1 MFERF
6 TERARQV
13 VVLAQEEAR
22 TLKHNYIGTE
32 HILLGL
38 LREEEGLAAR
48 VLESLD
54 ITVER
59 VRAQVVR
66 IVGSGEEVTSG
77 QIPFTPRA
85 KKVLELA
92 LREALSLGHNYIGT
106 EHILLGLVRENEGVA
121 ARILLD
127 FDADSEKIRN
137 EVIRMLSGPGGRRQG
152 STGQGQAAPGG
163 AAQGEKKSSKLLDQF
178 GRNLTKLA
186 ADGKLDPVVGR
197 ETEIERIMQ
206 ILSRRTKNNPVLV
219 GEPGVGKTAVVEG
232 LAQRITNGD
241 VPELLKNKQ
250 IYTLDLA
257 ALVAGSKYRG
267 EFEERLKKVMKE
279 ITQRGDIIL
288 FIDELHN
295 LVGAGAAEGAID
307 AASILKPALA
317 RGELQTVGA
326 TTLDEYRKYLE
337 RDSALERRFQKIT
350 VDQPSLEECVQI
362 LKGLRDRYEAHHKV
376 NITDEALEASA
387 ELADRYISD
396 RFLPDKAIDLIDE
409 AASRMRIKSMS
420 SPPVYRELEEE
431 IETTRRDKEAAI
443 ENQEFEKAAHL
454 RDRERQLTNKKRDLE
469 DAWESGES
477 GERPSIGE
485 EEIADIVSMWTGIPV
500 FKLTEAETQKL
511 MRMEDELH
519 KRVVGQHQ
527 AIEVVAKAIRR
538 SRAGLK
544 DPKRPTGSF
553 IFLGPSGVG
562 KTELARTLA
571 EFLFGDEDAMV
582 RIDMSE
588 YMEKHA
594 VSRLVGSPP
603 GYVGYDEGGQ
613 LTEAVRRKPYS
624 VLLLDEIEKAHPDV
638 FNILLQILEDGRLTD
653 SQGRTVDFRHAI
665 VIMTSNI
672 GAGEI
677 ARNTPLGFAVSDD
690 ETGISYDDMK
700 GRIMGELKKVFR
712 PEFLN
717 RIDDVIVFHKLTKDE
732 IKTIVDLLLRR
743 IRSSLAERELQ
754 LELTES
760 AEDFLVEKGWDP
772 AMGARPLRRA
782 IQRYIEDPLA
792 DFVLR
797 SELVA
802 GATVMVEPAPEG
814 SDEEISLS
822 IVKPAPKPAPVG
834 VGGRKDGEDEPE
846 AVDSTGALDTP
857 PVPPSDDA

>member
-152 STGQGQAAPGG
+152 QGQGGGPGG
-163 AAQGEKKSSKLLDQF
+163 QQGEGKKSSKLLDQF

-206 ILSRRTKNNPVLV
+206 ILSRRTKNNPVLI

-232 LAQRITNGD
+232 LAQRINAAD
-241 VPELLKNKQ
+241 VPELLKGKQ

-317 RGELQTVGA
+317 RGELQTIGA

-337 RDSALERRFQKIT
+337 RDSALERRFQ
-350 VDQPSLEECVQI
+350 QI
-362 LKGLRDRYEAHHKV
+362 
-376 NITDEALEASA
+376 
-387 ELADRYISD
+387 
-396 RFLPDKAIDLIDE
+396 
-409 AASRMRIKSMS
+409 
-420 SPPVYRELEEE
+420 
-431 IETTRRDKEAAI
+431 RDKER
-443 ENQEFEKAAHL
+443 K
-454 RDRERQLTNKKRDLE
+454 LTNKKRELE
-469 DAWESGES
+469 QEWESGES
-477 GERPSIGE
+477 GDRPAIGE

-519 KRVVGQHQ
+519 KRVIGQHP
-527 AIEVVAKAIRR
+527 AIEVISKAIRR

-544 DPKRPTGSF
+544 DPKRPTGSL
-553 IFLGPSGVG
+553 ILLRPPGVG
-562 KTELARTLA
+562 ETQLAR
-571 EFLFGDEDAMV
+571 
-582 RIDMSE
+582 
-588 YMEKHA
+588 
-594 VSRLVGSPP
+594 PP
-603 GYVGYDEGGQ
+603 APV
-613 LTEAVRRKPYS
+613 
-624 VLLLDEIEKAHPDV
+624 
-638 FNILLQILEDGRLTD
+638 
-653 SQGRTVDFRHAI
+653 
-665 VIMTSNI
+665 
-672 GAGEI
+672 
-677 ARNTPLGFAVSDD
+677 
-690 ETGISYDDMK
+690 
-700 GRIMGELKKVFR
+700 
-712 PEFLN
+712 
-717 RIDDVIVFHKLTKDE
+717 
-732 IKTIVDLLLRR
+732 LLRR
-743 IRSSLAERELQ
+743 
-754 LELTES
+754 
-760 AEDFLVEKGWDP
+760 VE
-772 AMGARPLRRA
+772 
-782 IQRYIEDPLA
+782 
-792 DFVLR
+792 
-797 SELVA
+797 
-802 GATVMVEPAPEG
+802 AP
-814 SDEEISLS
+814 
-822 IVKPAPKPAPVG
+822 
-834 VGGRKDGEDEPE
+834 
-846 AVDSTGALDTP
+846 
-857 PVPPSDDA
+857 

>member
-1 MFERF
+1 MNDPGGG
-6 TERARQV
+6 A
-13 VVLAQEEAR
+13 LAPDPFA
-22 TLKHNYIGTE
+22 TIGASATF
-32 HILLGL
+32 LGL

-54 ITVER
+54 ITVEE
-59 VRAQVVR
+59 VRAQVAR
-66 IVGSGEEVTSG
+66 IVGQGDEVTTG

-137 EVIRMLSGPGGRRQG
+137 EVIRMLSGPGGRQRSG
-152 STGQGQAAPGG
+152 GGGG
-163 AAQGEKKSSKLLDQF
+163 AAGAAGASEGKKSSKLLDQF
-178 GRNLTKLA
+178 GRNLTRLA
-186 ADGKLDPVVGR
+186 AESKLDPVVGR

-206 ILSRRTKNNPVLV
+206 ILSRRTKNNPVLI

-232 LAQRITNGD
+232 LAQRITHGE

-317 RGELQTVGA
+317 RGELQTIGA
-326 TTLDEYRKYLE
+326 TTLEEYRKYLE

-350 VDQPSLEECVQI
+350 VDQPSTEETVQI
-362 LKGLRDRYEAHHKV
+362 LKGLRDRYEQHHKV
-376 NITDEALEASA
+376 NITDEALEAAA

-409 AASRMRIKSMS
+409 AASRMRIKSMT
-420 SPPVYRELEEE
+420 SPPVYRELEDE
-431 IETTRRDKEAAI
+431 IEETRRAKEEAI
-443 ENQEFEKAAHL
+443 ENQEFEKAANL
-454 RDRERQLTNKKRDLE
+454 RDKERRLSQKKRELTE
-469 DAWESGES
+469 QWEAGETT
-477 GERPSIGE
+477 ERPVIGE

-500 FKLTEAETQKL
+500 FKLTEAETAKL

-519 KRVVGQHQ
+519 KRVIGQHP
-527 AIEVVAKAIRR
+527 AVEVVSKAIRR

-571 EFLFGDEDAMV
+571 EFLFGDEDTMI

-594 VSRLVGSPP
+594 VSRLGGSPP
-603 GYVGYDEGGQ
+603 GYIGYDEGGH
-613 LTEAVRRKPYS
+613 LTHAVRRK
-624 VLLLDEIEKAHPDV
+624 
-638 FNILLQILEDGRLTD
+638 T
-653 SQGRTVDFRHAI
+653 
-665 VIMTSNI
+665 
-672 GAGEI
+672 
-677 ARNTPLGFAVSDD
+677 
-690 ETGISYDDMK
+690 
-700 GRIMGELKKVFR
+700 
-712 PEFLN
+712 
-717 RIDDVIVFHKLTKDE
+717 
-732 IKTIVDLLLRR
+732 
-743 IRSSLAERELQ
+743 
-754 LELTES
+754 
-760 AEDFLVEKGWDP
+760 
-772 AMGARPLRRA
+772 
-782 IQRYIEDPLA
+782 
-792 DFVLR
+792 
-797 SELVA
+797 
-802 GATVMVEPAPEG
+802 
-814 SDEEISLS
+814 
-822 IVKPAPKPAPVG
+822 
-834 VGGRKDGEDEPE
+834 
-846 AVDSTGALDTP
+846 
-857 PVPPSDDA
+857 